1 MLSGG
6 KAELVKGKNKMR
18 AVIMTGIWKQKSSGE
33 VLFVIL
39 KWVNNL
45 VWTDYF

>member
-1 MLSGG
+1 M
-6 KAELVKGKNKMR
+6 VKGKNKMR
-18 AVIMTGIWKQKSSGE
+18 ARAMTMTMTRVWKQKSSCE

-45 VWTDYF
+45 AWANYF

>member
-6 KAELVKGKNKMR
+6 KAKLVKGKNKMR
-18 AVIMTGIWKQKSSGE
+18 ARAMTMTRLWKQESSCE

-39 KWVNNL
+39 K
-45 VWTDYF
+45 